1 MGIKVSKF
9 TPIFVESISV
19 VFNATNPGRILSKKT
34 MAIRYHFTKGHVA
47 KNIFGVRKI
56 HIRNNFAYPFTKPP
70 VINDFHGFSISAG

>member
-34 MAIRYHFTKGHVA
+34 MAIRYHFTKRHVA
-47 KNIFGVRKI
+47 IFFLG
-56 HIRNNFAYPFTKPP
+56 
-70 VINDFHGFSISAG
+70 